1 MDPKEVSL
9 LELFSE
15 LPDPRKRSGRRHPL
29 DEVLL
34 IAVLAVIC
42 GADDWIA
49 VEEYGKM
56 QQDFLNQF
64 IEMPHG
70 PPSDDTFRRVFMA
83 LDTAAFEELFLTW
96 TKGLAGKMGLDF
108 ISIDGKTARKS
119 YQSSDSP
126 HTALHLVSAWS
137 ASNRL
142 VLGQVKVD
150 GKSNEITAIPKLLK
164 LLDLSDAVVTIDGMG
179 CQKKIAAQIIDQ
191 GGDYILAVKENQ
203 SELLEEIKGLMKTL
217 PADSHDVQRS
227 TGHGRVETRK
237 CRVIHRV
244 DMLDEDNQ
252 WRGLRSII
260 EIEATRELKKT
271 TSTETRYY
279 IASLKAGANTFNHAI
294 KMHWGVES
302 SLHWVLDMAFRED
315 DCRKRSG
322 NSAQNFALIRKF
334 ALNLLKRDPNKRM
347 GIKNKRLKAG
357 WNQEFLLNIIMN
369 GE

>member
-1 MDPKEVSL
+1 MDSKDVSL
-9 LELFSE
+9 LELFSSM
-15 LPDPRKRSGRRHPL
+15 PDPRSRSGRRHSL
-29 DEVLL
+29 DGVLL

-42 GADDWIA
+42 GADDWSA
-49 VEEYGKM
+49 VEEYGKA

-64 IEMPHG
+64 VKMPHG

-83 LDTAAFEELFLTW
+83 LDTEAFEELFFIW
-96 TKGLAGKMGLDF
+96 TRQLAGKVGLDI

-137 ASNRL
+137 AANRL

-164 LLDLSDAVVTIDGMG
+164 LLDLGEAVVTIDGMG
-179 CQKKIAAQIIDQ
+179 CQKKIAAQIVDQ
-191 GGDYILAVKENQ
+191 EGDYILAVKENQ
-203 SELLEEIKGLMKTL
+203 SELMEEIKGLMKTL
-217 PADSHDVQRS
+217 PADSWDVQENK
-227 TGHGRVETRK
+227 GHGRVETRK
-237 CRVIHRV
+237 CKVIHRV
-244 DMLDEDNQ
+244 DMLDEENQ
-252 WRGLRSII
+252 WKGLRSVIQI
-260 EIEATRELKKT
+260 ESTRELKKEKT
-271 TSTETRYY
+271 TEVRYY
-279 IASLKAGANTFNHAI
+279 ISSLKAGANTFNHAVR
-294 KMHWGVES
+294 MHWGIEN
-302 SLHWVLDMAFRED
+302 SLHWVLDLAFRED
-315 DCRKRSG
+315 DCRKRND

-334 ALNLLKRDPNKRM
+334 ALNLLKRDSNKRM